1 MSPPGAAK
9 GWGSVASCQR
19 RLREPPHRPRR
30 RRWLL
35 ALVLVAPVV
44 WLAGP
49 AMGAMDAV
57 GPAGF
62 NPIEML
68 EDAGALAPGEKGG
81 LSTALNILL
90 LLTVLSLA
98 PAMLIL
104 CTCFTRVVIVLG
116 LLRQAMG
123 TQGLPPS
130 QVIVGLS
137 LFITFVVMAPT
148 AQRIYDE
155 AIRPYATGEV
165 TDYEVTWQRA
175 KQPLRDFMFNQ
186 IEATG
191 NWSGVYMMLNYRGV
205 DTSEP
210 EKLTRRDVD
219 MLALIPAFILSE
231 LKVAFL
237 TGFRIF
243 LPFLVIDMVIASMLI
258 SMGMLM
264 LPPVLIS
271 LPFKLLLFVFV
282 DGWQLVVGSL
292 MTGVVQPT
300 DVVQMTA
307 MLMTG
312 GS

>member
-1 MSPPGAAK
+1 MSANGAK
-9 GWGSVASCQR
+9 WGSSPNCRR
-19 RLREPPHRPRR
+19 RLREPPHRR

-35 ALVLVAPVV
+35 ALVLVAPAV

-49 AMGAMDAV
+49 AMGAMDAA
-57 GPAGF
+57 GPAGL
-62 NPIEML
+62 NPIQML

-98 PAMLIL
+98 PALLIL

-130 QVIVGLS
+130 QVIIGLS
-137 LFITFVVMAPT
+137 LFITFAVMAPT

-155 AIRPYATGEV
+155 AVQPYATGEV

-210 EKLTRRDVD
+210 QMLTRRDVD

-237 TGFRIF
+237 MGFRIY

-292 MTGVVQPT
+292 MTGFVQPT

-312 GS
+312 GP